1 MDSQIR
7 EFLIIRCNDCNSHFG
22 TLKSSEIYYC
32 PKCGQNGEYPIV
44 DRARDSNE
52 LSKKVSMANV
62 PPELREELLQRTDV
76 IEYVDY
82 DVDTIS
88 AKQLLR
94 IISNNVDEDGLINLQ
109 QIEIELTKKKIDS
122 PNALQLVEMAESQG
136 LLMRKDNH
144 GWIWLG

>member
-1 MDSQIR
+1 MDSQTR
-7 EFLIIRCNDCNSHFG
+7 EFLMIRCNDCNSHFG
-22 TLKSSEIYYC
+22 TLKSSESYNC

-44 DRARDSNE
+44 DRARDGNE
-52 LSKKVSMANV
+52 LAKKVSMANV
-62 PPELREELLQRTDV
+62 PAELRKELQYRTDV

-82 DVDTIS
+82 DVDNIS

-94 IISNNVDEDGLINLQ
+94 IISNNVDDNGLINLQ
-109 QIEIELTKKKIDS
+109 KIENELRKKKIDS

-144 GWIWLG
+144 GWLWLG

>member
-1 MDSQIR
+1 
-7 EFLIIRCNDCNSHFG
+7 
-22 TLKSSEIYYC
+22 
-32 PKCGQNGEYPIV
+32 
-44 DRARDSNE
+44 
-52 LSKKVSMANV
+52 MANV